1 MNYLERRTQDQCQ
14 DFYQFYRYYSIGK
27 LFKRCT
33 QRVYSTD
40 FSTDFKIQEVLVNEG
55 IPTGCGAASL
65 LLVHLDD
72 VVLLHLQG
80 LRGLVVVD
88 PAAVKQEPEG
98 CNGDANPLAVGLLEL
113 AHLCCLLHPEVD
125 FVAVLS

>member
-1 MNYLERRTQDQCQ
+1 MY
-14 DFYQFYRYYSIGK
+14 K
-27 LFKRCT
+27 L
-33 QRVYSTD
+33 
-40 FSTDFKIQEVLVNEG
+40 KILHDIEILVTIEMLPSG
-55 IPTGCGAASL
+55 HTTLLLAPGL

-72 VVLLHLQG
+72 VVLFHFQS

-98 CNGDANPLAVGLLEL
+98 GDRDADPLAVGLLQL
-113 AHLCCLLHPEVD
+113 AHLRGLLHPEVD

>member
-1 MNYLERRTQDQCQ
+1 M
-14 DFYQFYRYYSIGK
+14 YRQTSQQISSLRK
-27 LFKRCT
+27 FLLAK
-33 QRVYSTD
+33 
-40 FSTDFKIQEVLVNEG
+40 EG
-55 IPTGCGAASL
+55 DPTGGGAASL

-98 CNGDANPLAVGLLEL
+98 GDGDADPLAVGLLEL
-113 AHLCCLLHPEVD
+113 AHLGGLLYPEVD
-125 FVAVLS
+125 FVGVLADNLART

>member
-1 MNYLERRTQDQCQ
+1 MSIRTISLNINR
-14 DFYQFYRYYSIGK
+14 DFQ
-27 LFKRCT
+27 LLD
-33 QRVYSTD
+33 D
-40 FSTDFKIQEVLVNEG
+40 FDRK
-55 IPTGCGAASL
+55 IPTGGAPCL

-72 VVLLHLQG
+72 VVLFHFQS

-98 CNGDANPLAVGLLEL
+98 GDGDADPLTVGLLQL
-113 AHLCCLLHPEVD
+113 AHLRGLLHSEVD

>member
-1 MNYLERRTQDQCQ
+1 MYTEDNVCRTD
-14 DFYQFYRYYSIGK
+14 I
-27 LFKRCT
+27 
-33 QRVYSTD
+33 STK
-40 FSTDFKIQEVLVNEG
+40 FELQEVLSDEG
-55 IPTGCGAASL
+55 NTTGIGAASL

-98 CNGDANPLAVGLLEL
+98 GDGDADPLAVGLLQL
-113 AHLCCLLHPEVD
+113 AHLCCLLYPEVD
-125 FVAVLS
+125 FVTVLS

>member
-1 MNYLERRTQDQCQ
+1 MYTEGNVVQTN
-14 DFYQFYRYYSIGK
+14 
-27 LFKRCT
+27 
-33 QRVYSTD
+33 
-40 FSTDFKIQEVLVNEG
+40 FSTDFKLKEVLVGEG
-55 IPTGCGAASL
+55 DPTGGGAASL

-98 CNGDANPLAVGLLEL
+98 GDGDADPLAVRLLQL
-113 AHLCCLLHPEVD
+113 AHLRGLLHSEVD